1 MNATDLQQRVKTYSY
16 DCIDVALRLPN
27 TVLGR
32 HINGQLTRCASSAAV
47 NYRAVRHAQSKRAF
61 VAKLSIV
68 VEESDESEFWLQMI
82 LDKIFPNDQD
92 VLRLLRE
99 DHELTSIMVKSRLTA
114 SKSLNK
120 EEI

>member
-1 MNATDLQQRVKTYSY
+1 MKALDLQQRVKMFSY

-27 TVLGR
+27 DVLGR
-32 HINGQLTRCASSAAV
+32 HVNSQLTRSASSAAV

-82 LDKIFPNDQD
+82 LDKILHKDKE
-92 VLRLLRE
+92 VERLLKE
-99 DHELTSIMVKSRLTA
+99 GHEITSIMVKSRLTA
-114 SKSLNK
+114 AKSLNNN
-120 EEI
+120 EN